1 MNHSFFLLVVDE
13 LATLVMAD
21 LIFVL
26 EMDCSKSLTM
36 ACCCCVDL
44 SMVYCCCGIPN
55 LCDRYVDPMLCPG
68 CLRAALSIAPGSGNV
83 PFVDYDAS

>member
-1 MNHSFFLLVVDE
+1 MNHSFCRCVVDE
-13 LATLVMAD
+13 LEAPVMAD

-26 EMDCSKSLTM
+26 EMGCSKNLTT
-36 ACCCCVDL
+36 ACCCCVIL

-55 LCDRYVDPMLCPG
+55 LCDRYVGPMLCPG
-68 CLRAALSIAPGSGNV
+68 CLRAALSIAPGSENV